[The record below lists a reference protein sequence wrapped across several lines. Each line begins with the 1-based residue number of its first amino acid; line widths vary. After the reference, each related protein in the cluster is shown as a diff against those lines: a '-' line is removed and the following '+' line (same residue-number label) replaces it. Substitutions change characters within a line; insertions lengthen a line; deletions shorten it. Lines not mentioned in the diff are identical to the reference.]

1 MARHPRHSHGLLSA
15 LYPCS
20 MLRYQ
25 AATARPALCECLA
38 TSTGEVCVL
47 STQPGSDK
55 HIPRSQRHGLG
66 PLIRSSVFV
75 TCLSY
80 SAVPPILRSP
90 RVEAAVVGWPWLIKT
105 TLAHHVCMRSLCCV
119 LPHLHLHWAACTACK
134 CCGASCI
141 SQVCAASFCL
151 AVTVAVRGSVRGVYH
166 IGCCIGVGSSCHFL
180 PVCRQ

>member
-1 MARHPRHSHGLLSA
+1 
-15 LYPCS
+15 

-90 RVEAAVVGWPWLIKT
+90 RVEAAVVGWPWLIYKPPLHIMSACVRCAVCCLT
-105 TLAHHVCMRSLCCV
+105 YTCTGLLA
-119 LPHLHLHWAACTACK
+119 LHAM

-151 AVTVAVRGSVRGVYH
+151 AVTVAVRGSVRGVYR
-166 IGCCIGVGSSCHFL
+166 IACCVGVGSSCHSL